1 MKENKKKC
9 EEEHLSR
16 LLNSKSVNPSKRHR
30 DRLNKELDN
39 LVNLLPFSEDVI
51 RRLDKLSI
59 LRLSVSYLRNK
70 SYFQKKNIR
79 SVSSGND
86 KFISN
91 LIHQG
96 LNSFVLVTSID
107 GMIFYVSEGI
117 KDKIGYSQSQ
127 LLHQRVET
135 ILHEDDKKKIDAY
148 FKALLNYEEEFKSH
162 INCRYND
169 IVGHQKE
176 ILVRFKSVLDGSPAD
191 VFKPFHMS
199 GTLRRLFPNSSKIST
214 NYALFSICT
223 PAVTT
228 LSVLEIKMENQLFC
242 SKNRLDLTFVD
253 MDIRGKELLGYDL
266 NDLVGQSSYLLVHRF
281 DIQHL
286 KCKHTE
292 IAVYGW
298 STIAAFRFLNK
309 EGKWTWVSGYAKVH
323 YSNGKPDFVVTT
335 NRVMSDEEGM
345 AMLSMRDDADCKSL
359 QDIGLTEPD
368 NYSKALELGFP
379 NRIIAKLGN
388 SSSCSQSNVVPLRI
402 SPVKERK
409 KKGNSSSCSQSD
421 LVPLQISLFKEKK
434 NKDFSSCQYESISN
448 CDTKSGEVIYHD
460 QYAQQESGIC
470 TPPIKLLDNYSNLR
484 HYPYAREIY
493 VEHLPQNL
501 EHYDYSQCQSSNF
514 MPPGFE
520 ELPPNVSLTMPQYDL
535 STILRSQAAFGNYR
549 TDHLQFP
556 LNFLE
561 PH

>member
-1 MKENKKKC
+1 
-9 EEEHLSR
+9 
-16 LLNSKSVNPSKRHR
+16 
-30 DRLNKELDN
+30 
-39 LVNLLPFSEDVI
+39 
-51 RRLDKLSI
+51 
-59 LRLSVSYLRNK
+59 
-70 SYFQKKNIR
+70 
-79 SVSSGND
+79 
-86 KFISN
+86 
-91 LIHQG
+91 
-96 LNSFVLVTSID
+96 
-107 GMIFYVSEGI
+107 
-117 KDKIGYSQSQ
+117 
-127 LLHQRVET
+127 
-135 ILHEDDKKKIDAY
+135 
-148 FKALLNYEEEFKSH
+148 
-162 INCRYND
+162 
-169 IVGHQKE
+169 
-176 ILVRFKSVLDGSPAD
+176 
-191 VFKPFHMS
+191 
-199 GTLRRLFPNSSKIST
+199 
-214 NYALFSICT
+214 
-223 PAVTT
+223 
-228 LSVLEIKMENQLFC
+228 
-242 SKNRLDLTFVD
+242 
-253 MDIRGKELLGYDL
+253 
-266 NDLVGQSSYLLVHRF
+266 
-281 DIQHL
+281 
-286 KCKHTE
+286 
-292 IAVYGW
+292 
-298 STIAAFRFLNK
+298 
-309 EGKWTWVSGYAKVH
+309 
-323 YSNGKPDFVVTT
+323 
-335 NRVMSDEEGM
+335 M

-409 KKGNSSSCSQSD
+409 K
-421 LVPLQISLFKEKK
+421 
-434 NKDFSSCQYESISN
+434 KDFSSCQYESISN

>member
-79 SVSSGND
+79 SVSCGND

-96 LNSFVLVTSID
+96 LNSFILVTSID

-148 FKALLNYEEEFKSH
+148 FKALINYEEKFKSH
-162 INCRYND
+162 KNCRYND
-169 IVGHQKE
+169 IVGHQKD

-199 GTLRRLFPNSSKIST
+199 GTLRRLFPNSSKITT

-228 LSVLEIKMENQLFC
+228 LSVLEIQMENNLFC
-242 SKNRLDLTFVD
+242 TKNNLDLTFVD
-253 MDIRGKELLGYDL
+253 IDIRGKELLGYSQ
-266 NDLVGQSSYLLVHRF
+266 NDIYGQSSYVLVHQL

-286 KCKHTE
+286 RCKHTE
-292 IAVYGW
+292 MAVYGW

-309 EGKWTWVSGYAKVH
+309 KGKLTWVSGYAKVH
-323 YSNGKPDFVVTT
+323 YSNGKPDYVVTT
-335 NRVMSDEEGM
+335 NRLMSDEEGM
-345 AMLSMRDDADCKSL
+345 AMLSMRDEADCKSL

-379 NRIIAKLGN
+379 DRIIAKLGN
-388 SSSCSQSNVVPLRI
+388 SSSVVPLQI
-402 SPVKERK
+402 SPFEEK
-409 KKGNSSSCSQSD
+409 KKGNSSSCLQSD
-421 LVPLQISLFKEKK
+421 VIELRISPFEEKK
-434 NKDFSSCQYESISN
+434 KKDFSSCQYDNISN
-448 CDTKSGEVIYHD
+448 CDSKSDVYYD
-460 QYAQQESGIC
+460 QYAEQKPEIC
-470 TPPIKLLDNYSNLR
+470 PPIKLFENYSNLR
-484 HYPYAREIY
+484 HYPYARELH
-493 VEHLPQNL
+493 VEHLSTQSL

-514 MPPGFE
+514 VPVEYE
-520 ELPPNVSLTMPQYDL
+520 EVPPNVSLIMPQYDL
-535 STILRSQAAFGNYR
+535 SSILRSQAAFGNYR
-549 TDHLQFP
+549 TDHVQFP
-556 LNFLE
+556 PYLFE